1 MLADMMLKGLGINK
15 EAAVSNKMVQQLSQY
30 LKGGNIGGF
39 NKLFGNI
46 AGKGKL
52 TPAQVKQLSKH
63 KVIIDGVDNIFDF
76 KAEKFVPVKPPV
88 VQPKVAPVVQP
99 KVAPVVQ
106 PKVAPVV
113 QPKVAPAVQPK
124 VAPVVQSQTAAGN
137 KGIGKKEL
145 DVAQESTNQFLGQ
158 KKIPEPVVDKTIEKE
173 LTTASKTDAV
183 RKVMDA
189 ADDADAA
196 ITDAAI
202 KDVPLRNKVVKEP
215 QVNWTDKWTQQ
226 YDKDPLKTLA
236 LTGGGVYAGS
246 RVLENVFGNKQAAA
260 DLEYIMKF
268 KQHRGIL

>member
-88 VQPKVAPVVQP
+88 
-99 KVAPVVQ
+99 
-106 PKVAPVV
+106 
-113 QPKVAPAVQPK
+113 VQPK

>member
-76 KAEKFVPVKPPV
+76 KAEKFVPVKP
-88 VQPKVAPVVQP
+88 
-99 KVAPVVQ
+99 PVVQ